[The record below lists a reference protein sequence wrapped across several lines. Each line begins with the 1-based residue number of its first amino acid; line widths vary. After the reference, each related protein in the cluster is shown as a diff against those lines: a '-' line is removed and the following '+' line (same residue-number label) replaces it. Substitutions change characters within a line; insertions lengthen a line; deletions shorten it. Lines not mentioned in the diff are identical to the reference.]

1 MMEAGV
7 ERAFGHELHLS
18 GPLMDMYFERIGRCI
33 LKKLGQK
40 HLTGATKPFKEFI
53 PCPIFKNMVRLFSVY
68 GCDVH
73 HIYPKNKAGVKK
85 KKKIN
90 EEPKKTIIFME
101 KVSSYK
107 KIFAPERFDGTN
119 FLAKRMFAMKLKP
132 GTRKRELVYDGKAV
146 VAITTETPLRFDYDC
161 KQSILSVMFVIQ
173 RYSAD
178 GIAVDSSV
186 QAQVNVSAVPE

>member
-7 ERAFGHELHLS
+7 EKAFGHELHLS

-119 FLAKRMFAMKLKP
+119 FLAKRIK
-132 GTRKRELVYDGKAV
+132 VYFRSCLLFRDTALTV
-146 VAITTETPLRFDYDC
+146 LLLILLC
-161 KQSILSVMFVIQ
+161 KH
-173 RYSAD
+173 R
-178 GIAVDSSV
+178 
-186 QAQVNVSAVPE
+186 